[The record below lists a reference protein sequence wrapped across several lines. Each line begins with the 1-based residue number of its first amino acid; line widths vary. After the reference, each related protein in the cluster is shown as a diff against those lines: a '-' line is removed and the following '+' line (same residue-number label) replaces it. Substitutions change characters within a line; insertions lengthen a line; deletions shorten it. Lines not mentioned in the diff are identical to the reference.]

1 MKQGSSTV
9 IGLLTFLLLATFGA
23 AAYFVSRAY
32 SAQQGQSAAIQE
44 VEQHKKKAADLGQV
58 AGRLEA
64 GWQSAAT
71 EADNAVAQLDQFR
84 SLVVD
89 QDKEIEYLLNNLQT
103 LSNQLNTASA
113 SEQNLNQR
121 MIQLDKEKRGAT
133 EASSALRDQLSA
145 LEKEFDTLKI
155 ANPGAI
161 PPAVPPPTVA
171 GLTPAEIRGRL
182 NELAQLKA
190 SGSNSG
196 AATPTVS
203 KPSVLTG
210 ISGTVREV
218 NAEFDFVILD
228 LGAPNGV
235 KAGDEFAVTRAKEPV
250 GRLRVRRLHSG
261 LCICDIIVDQ
271 TRRAIMRG
279 DRVEQLK

>member
-1 MKQGSSTV
+1 MKQGTSTV

-23 AAYFVSRAY
+23 AAYFVSQAY
-32 SAQQGQSAAIQE
+32 SAQRGQSTAIQSVRE
-44 VEQHKKKAADLGQV
+44 HKKKAADLEQV

-84 SLVVD
+84 GLVVD

-103 LSNQLNTASA
+103 LSNQLNTASSA
-113 SEQNLNQR
+113 EQNLNHR
-121 MIQLDKEKRGAT
+121 LMQLDKEKRGAA
-133 EASSALRDQLSA
+133 EASSVLRDQLSA
-145 LEKEFDTLKI
+145 LENEFNALK
-155 ANPGAI
+155 NVKPGAI
-161 PPAVPPPTVA
+161 PSPAVA
-171 GLTPAEIRGRL
+171 GLTPQEIRERL

-190 SGSNSG
+190 RGVAPSAVAPTIAPP
-196 AATPTVS
+196 AA
-203 KPSVLTG
+203 LTG

-218 NAEFDFVILD
+218 NAEFRFVILD
-228 LGAPNGV
+228 LGGPNGV

-250 GRLRVRRLHSG
+250 GKLRVRRLHSG